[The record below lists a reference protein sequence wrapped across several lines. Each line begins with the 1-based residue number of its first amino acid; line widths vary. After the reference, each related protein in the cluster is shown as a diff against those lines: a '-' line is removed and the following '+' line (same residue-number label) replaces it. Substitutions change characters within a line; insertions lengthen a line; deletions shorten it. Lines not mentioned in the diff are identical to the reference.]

1 MNIAIINVK
10 LHDHMDAIKNNSS
23 AQQTLYKRGETTIE
37 NTLPPTPEAASAAKY
52 TDVPVSHSRGL
63 AFLDIPFHTLK
74 GREISI
80 PIHLSYTSGGI
91 KMDETAGVAGLGWS
105 LMAGGVV
112 TRTVMDM
119 PDEFASPRMTHKMP
133 SENLLKKLEAQTSDN
148 ETNKYLYDIVQHRV
162 DTSLDRYN
170 YNVNGLCG
178 TFVIL
183 DDKTVFHLC
192 GDGVEVFPRFNSNG
206 TIDSFNIVAPDGT
219 AYRLAEKETSAH
231 DGTSSQI
238 LTQTNGALDRWE
250 ATTAWHLTSVTS
262 NSGLETATLRYTA
275 PQKWIQNTRS
285 RREVLTI
292 NKSGSHESKSTSP
305 EYTFIARSHEAKVLS
320 EITLSGYKAVF
331 TYADDT
337 GESNHYV
344 LGGDSR
350 KNFPF
355 RLTGITIFY
364 GNSELAR
371 LVVNTGREVHDGRI
385 ILNSLRLYN
394 GDKLNDRWDF
404 TYDTRNTQVSR
415 YSQDWFGYYNGEDDA
430 SNHPRNGS
438 GPFTVPVST
447 EVVTLT
453 YGNPD
458 AGKATYMTLLAADHD
473 GAKTEFQ
480 YEGCSVASPLTGNNP
495 STIGLR
501 VRKIKIYD
509 NGRLVRVRSFSYE
522 NPLPNGPYYPSS
534 SMYTTT
540 GASISDPMAPGSIPV
555 SSIDWRFLIH
565 ARPVV
570 VGPSIMDTCVY
581 YGKVTEDISAVDNSD
596 ENDNMPHPTAR
607 TIRIFSTED
616 LREEVTATLDRF
628 PAKWKNTYTSSP
640 LTPNTADPMSG
651 VRNQYSDNG
660 PAMAPL
666 LTRQEEYSWNQG
678 RGFSLISSTDF
689 TYRASMGKRT
699 VVTEYRATQV
709 MQEITAGYIPFQ
721 DIYHYPVRTN
731 SAPKRIPV
739 SECHTRYADDNDS
752 TVIDR
757 YTLNTS
763 YVYRTAISQPIRVSA
778 VSLTEDELTRRVNY
792 TYPDTWTGSE
802 PWAATLRNRH
812 MLSIVL
818 RKDYRILDATDSG
831 TVSPVDPETPVEP
844 VEPIEP
850 IKPIEPLGLIDASS
864 DTTPYKSEIT
874 EFNTFLMPEH
884 NIVTMPAIRKELTHG
899 EESWREEVLSRDCV
913 GNISEV
919 KSTGKPRTVI
929 LWGWSGLYPIAVVEN
944 ARLEDVT
951 NSLGGQSSINTMTV
965 MERPVIEWIDAV
977 GALRTNGL
985 FSQSLIRTFEYSP
998 GIGVIKTMS
1007 PAGTAASYEYD
1018 GAGRL
1023 LSVLDTEG
1031 HKMFGYSYHLLNNG
1045 GNGKLSV
1052 RRRSYRDENENTCT
1066 EDVTWYNT
1074 LGMRLQEI
1082 AVGGAG
1088 DGRDLVT
1095 AYEGDFMLHDD
1106 IREWLPYPE
1115 AETGGNFRNGAA
1127 ECSQSYHGSNAAF
1140 FKKEYEIS
1148 SRDRLLSTA
1157 LPGYAGLHEYTE
1169 RLAVTGTVPRF
1180 LWKNDGIVLCGNY
1193 SSGELTDEVKTSPDG
1208 MSSHALKD
1216 HAGRIISTWRGN
1228 DDKAY
1233 YVYDMNDD
1241 LRAVVGGGIE
1251 ISDTLNMWRYSYD
1264 NKGRLF
1270 TKGIPGCE
1278 AETYSYDDENRIHY
1292 RHRGEERT
1300 EYNYDSFGRLR
1311 QTTLKQ
1317 TPTSQETIMELVMYD
1332 EYPQK
1337 ATAIIQTVTG
1347 VSAAWP
1353 GPVKGL
1359 KTYVKNA
1366 EIDAQNNV
1374 SGYTE
1379 TVWLYD
1385 NKERPLWEI
1394 TKYSDGSLLKTN
1406 LFYDFSGNLLKEN
1419 ICVTVGA
1426 KRDELEYVNSYDSR
1440 ERLQTRTVSLNEGS
1454 ASSAKATIQYG
1465 YDDIGRPSGKSCH
1478 VNGGVT
1484 MSISDAYTMQ
1494 QRLRVHETSISG
1506 QVLYSEN
1513 LKYDDSPAYAD
1524 IVPLYGGLIAGRIDT
1539 WSLHNGNVVSRAVGY
1554 SYDSAGRIV
1563 REHGP
1568 VENIAYTH
1576 DSRGNIT
1583 RISGGLMADSVYT
1596 YSGDRLTSFAQA
1608 GETSAAFS
1616 YDNHGRMTSDGLK
1629 GTSFQYNAMDL
1640 VTKICSGA
1648 STLVNYSYLWNGV
1661 KICALKTSGDGLV
1674 YRGPFVYRKSSD
1686 GDVILESAL
1695 FEDGRLTTSGVILHV
1710 TDHLGSVVAAV
1721 RGSDGALYEA
1731 SQYDA
1736 FGKRSSLTEAD
1747 TVPLPQGIVLR
1758 SGFSGKEDQKPEF
1771 GAEYMDFGARQYSS
1785 MQRRWM
1791 TPDPL
1796 SEKYYGISP
1805 YTYCDGDPVNFIDP
1819 DGCVRQIVT
1828 DEKNKV
1834 IVISAIFY
1842 AAYYYDDV
1850 YSGYKRYLMNT
1861 IERSCDY
1868 LNNQQKVYIS
1878 PNGVR
1883 YNVRFSVHFKRANS
1897 NEPWAYK
1904 NKINANWVEIGEE
1917 KKNKEG
1923 NTIIGGVNKFD
1934 SYNRR
1939 TKKKIEVYNE
1949 ISISKRHVSN
1959 DIVILHEMI
1968 HALGG
1973 LEHTDSGLMQEFLT
1987 ADQDKTIYDSTIKE
2001 IIEKGKG
2008 RNK

>member
-1 MNIAIINVK
+1 MST
-10 LHDHMDAIKNNSS
+10 IKNTSS
-23 AQQTLYKRGETTIE
+23 SQQTVYKRGETTIE
-37 NTLPPTPEAASAAKY
+37 NTLLPTPEAASAAKY
-52 TDVPVSHSRGL
+52 IDVPVSHSRGL
-63 AFLDIPFHTLK
+63 AFLDIPFYTLQ

-80 PIHLSYTSGGI
+80 PIQLNYASGGI
-91 KMDETAGVAGLGWS
+91 KMDDTAGVAGLGWS

-119 PDEFASPRMTHKMP
+119 PDEFASPRMAHKMP
-133 SENLLKKLEAQTSDN
+133 SESLLKRLEAQTSDN
-148 ETNKYLYDIVQHRV
+148 ETNKYLNDIEQHRV
-162 DTSLDRYN
+162 DSSLDRYN

-178 TFVIL
+178 AFVIL
-183 DDKTVFHLC
+183 DDKTVFHLS
-192 GDGVEVFPRFNSNG
+192 GDGAEIIPTFGSNG
-206 TIDSFNIVAPDGT
+206 DLDAFTIIAPDGT
-219 AYRLAEKETSAH
+219 QYQLSEKEKSAH
-231 DGTSSQI
+231 DGSSSQ
-238 LTQTNGALDRWE
+238 LSTLTNGALDRWE

-262 NSGLETATLRYTA
+262 SSGLETATLRYTT
-275 PQKWIQNTRS
+275 PKKWIQNTIS

-292 NKSGSHESKSTSP
+292 NKSAGRESKSTST

-331 TYADDT
+331 TYAEDT

-344 LGGDSR
+344 LDGDSR

-364 GNSELAR
+364 GSSELAR

-394 GDKLNDRWDF
+394 GDTLNDRWDF

-430 SNHPRNGS
+430 SNHPRSGI

-453 YGNPD
+453 YGTPN
-458 AGKATYMTLLAADHD
+458 ARKATYMSLLSADHD
-473 GAKTEFQ
+473 GAMTEFQ

-495 STIGLR
+495 STIGIR
-501 VRKIKIYD
+501 VHKIKIYD
-509 NGRLVRVRSFSYE
+509 NGRLARVRSFSYE
-522 NPLPNGPYYPSS
+522 SPFPNGPYYPSS
-534 SMYTTT
+534 SMYTTVRAT
-540 GASISDPMAPGSIPV
+540 KSSSLVVGEIPTNSV
-555 SSIDWRFLIH
+555 DWAFHIH
-565 ARPVV
+565 SHPVV
-570 VGPSIMDTCVY
+570 IGPSIMDTCVY

-596 ENDNMPHPTAR
+596 ENDNLTHPTAR

-628 PAKWKNTYTSSP
+628 PTKWKNTYTSSP
-640 LTPNTADPMSG
+640 LTPDTADPMSG
-651 VRNQYSDNG
+651 VRKQYSDNG
-660 PAMAPL
+660 PTMVPL

-678 RGFSLISSTDF
+678 RGLSLISSTDF

-699 VVTEYRATQV
+699 VVTDYRATQV
-709 MQEITAGYIPFQ
+709 MQEVTAGNIPFQ

-731 SAPKRIPV
+731 SAPRRIPV

-763 YVYRTAISQPIRVSA
+763 YIYRTAISQPIRVSA
-778 VSLTEDELTRRVNY
+778 VSLTEGELTRRVDY

-802 PWAATLRNRH
+802 SWVATLRNRH

-818 RKDYRILDATDSG
+818 RKDYRILDSTDSG
-831 TVSPVDPETPVEP
+831 TVSPIDPGTPIEP

-850 IKPIEPLGLIDASS
+850 IEPLGLIDVSS

-874 EFNTFLMPEH
+874 EFKTFLMPEH

-899 EESWREEVLSRDCV
+899 EESWREEVMSRDFA

-919 KSTGKPRTVI
+919 ESKGKPRTVI
-929 LWGWSGLYPIAVVEN
+929 LWGWSGLYPIATIEN

-951 NSLGGQSSINTMTV
+951 NSLGGQSSINNMTV
-965 MERPVIEWIDAV
+965 RERPVTEWIDAID
-977 GALRTNGL
+977 ALRTNGL
-985 FSQSLIRTFEYSP
+985 FSQSIIRTFDYSP

-1007 PAGTAASYEYD
+1007 PAGTATSYEYD
-1018 GAGRL
+1018 RAGRL
-1023 LSVLDTEG
+1023 LSVLDTDG
-1031 HKMFGYSYHLLNNG
+1031 HKIFGYAYHLLNNG
-1045 GNGKLSV
+1045 GDGKLSV

-1106 IREWLPYPE
+1106 VREWLPYPE
-1115 AETGGNFRNGAA
+1115 AETGGNFRNGAT
-1127 ECSQSYHGSNAAF
+1127 ECSQTYHGSNAAF

-1148 SRDRLLSTA
+1148 SRNRLLSTA

-1169 RLAVTGTVPRF
+1169 RLAVTGTVPKF

-1193 SSGELTDEVKTSPDG
+1193 SSGELTDEVQTSPDG
-1208 MSSHALKD
+1208 MSSHTLKD

-1228 DDKAY
+1228 DSRTY
-1233 YVYDMNDD
+1233 YIYDMDD
-1241 LRAVVGGGIE
+1241 NLRAVVGGDIE
-1251 ISDTLNMWRYSYD
+1251 ISDTINMWRYSYD
-1264 NKGRLF
+1264 DKGRLH

-1278 AETYSYDDENRIHY
+1278 AETYSYDDANRVHY

-1300 EYNYDSFGRLR
+1300 EYSYDSFGRLR
-1311 QTTLKQ
+1311 LTTLKR
-1317 TPTSQETIMELVMYD
+1317 TPTSQEAIMELVMYD
-1332 EYPQK
+1332 EYPHE

-1359 KTYVKNA
+1359 MTYIREA
-1366 EIDAQNNV
+1366 EIDAENSV

-1379 TVWLYD
+1379 TAWLYD

-1394 TKYSDGSLLKTN
+1394 TKYPDGSLVKRS
-1406 LFYDFSGNLLKEN
+1406 LFYDFSGSILKEN

-1426 KRDELEYVNSYDSR
+1426 KRDELKYVNSYDSR
-1440 ERLQTRTVSLNEGS
+1440 ERLQTRTVSLNDGS

-1484 MSISDAYTMQ
+1484 MTISDAYTMQ

-1524 IVPLYGGLIAGRIDT
+1524 IVPLYGGPIAGRIDT
-1539 WSLHNGNVVSRAVGY
+1539 WRFLDGSVVSRAVGY

-1583 RISGGLMADSVYT
+1583 RVSGGLMADSIYT

-1629 GTSFQYNAMDL
+1629 GTSFQYNTMDL

-1648 STLVNYSYLWNGV
+1648 TTLVNYSYPWKGV
-1661 KICALKTSGDGLV
+1661 KVCALKSSGEGLV
-1674 YRGPFVYRKSSD
+1674 YRGPFVYRKASD
-1686 GDVILESAL
+1686 GSFKLESAI
-1695 FEDGRLTTSGVILHV
+1695 FEEGRLTTSGVILHV

-1736 FGKRSSLTEAD
+1736 FGKRSSLTDAG
-1747 TVPLPQGIVLR
+1747 TVPLPDGIKSR
-1758 SGFSGKEDQKPEF
+1758 NGFSGKEDQKLEF
-1771 GAEYMDFGARQYSS
+1771 GAEYIDFGARQYSS

-1796 SEKYYGISP
+1796 SEKYYGSSP
-1805 YTYCDGDPVNFIDP
+1805 YAYCDGDPVNFIDP
-1819 DGCVRQIVT
+1819 DGRWDILVEASPDREKFPYALMTVT
-1828 DEKNKV
+1828 DRNNNV
-1834 IVISAIFY
+1834 IY
-1842 AAYYYDDV
+1842 
-1850 YSGYKRYLMNT
+1850 
-1861 IERSCDY
+1861 
-1868 LNNQQKVYIS
+1868 
-1878 PNGVR
+1878 
-1883 YNVRFSVHFKRANS
+1883 
-1897 NEPWAYK
+1897 
-1904 NKINANWVEIGEE
+1904 
-1917 KKNKEG
+1917 
-1923 NTIIGGVNKFD
+1923 
-1934 SYNRR
+1934 R
-1939 TKKKIEVYNE
+1939 TV
-1949 ISISKRHVSN
+1949 VM
-1959 DIVILHEMI
+1959 V
-1968 HALGG
+1968 
-1973 LEHTDSGLMQEFLT
+1973 Q
-1987 ADQDKTIYDSTIKE
+1987 
-2001 IIEKGKG
+2001 GKG
-2008 RNK
+2008 RERNVTNSDTPQGRYKLIEWRTPGLDENHSIESFGPNKYIATHYEAGEGGTRDGMHIHGGREQTDDHLIPTHGCIRIADEDIKELKEVTDMLTALDPEDTMGRMIVDNSLKTPIFFIDRKNVKYRWTYMEQLDEAVIVGSRKELPSLGFPQATYEDKSSVIK